1 MNEPGIQNRD
11 MTLPAGV
18 ATALLCALFG
28 SNAVAIKLS
37 LKGYGI
43 FTTAATRFAIASV
56 AIFFWARFTGRGFA
70 VKKGFYRHIFI
81 VSILFTSQLGLFYLG
96 LSMTEA
102 TRATLIVNLQ
112 PFVVLVLAH
121 FFIEG
126 DRITLRKV
134 AGMVLGFSGVI
145 LVITEGQGAGSGFRG
160 GDLIILSCTLI
171 WGTVAV
177 YTKRV
182 IHDFQPFQFVLYPM
196 MFAAPVYLVFALIFD
211 PVMLINPD
219 TVSTGALLY
228 QSLLTASLGFVLW
241 NTLLQKYGSVA
252 MHSFIFIMPVSG
264 VLLGGL
270 VLGEPLTLKIFLSLL
285 LIVSGILVV
294 LIKPKDITIF
304 PFRRWRI

>member
-1 MNEPGIQNRD
+1 MNYREIQNRD
-11 MTLPAGV
+11 MTFAAG
-18 ATALLCALFG
+18 AAAAFLCALFG

-37 LKGYGI
+37 LKGFGV
-43 FTTAATRFAIASV
+43 FTTASIRFFIAAAAIYG
-56 AIFFWARFTGRGFA
+56 WARITGRSLE
-70 VKKGFYRHIFI
+70 VKRGLYRHVLV
-81 VSILFTSQLGLFYLG
+81 VSVFFTLQLSLLYLG
-96 LSMTEA
+96 LSLTEA

-145 LVITEGQGAGSGFRG
+145 LVFAGGRGAGYGIMA
-160 GDLIILSCTLI
+160 GDLIILACALI
-171 WGTVAV
+171 WGSVAV

-182 IHDFQPFQFVLYPM
+182 IHDFEPFHLVFYPM
-196 MFAAPVYLVFALIFD
+196 VFAAPVYLVQALIFD
-211 PVMLINPD
+211 PVMFIRPD
-219 TVSTGALLY
+219 IVSTGALLY
-228 QSLLTASLGFVLW
+228 QSLITASLGFVLW
-241 NTLLQKYGSVA
+241 NNLLQKYGSVA
-252 MHSFIFIMPVSG
+252 MHSFIFIMPVTG

-270 VLGEPLTLKIFLSLL
+270 VLNEPLTPMIILSLV

-294 LIKPKDITIF
+294 LVKPREVTIF